1 MYIIL
6 MLLFK
11 NGHFVISHVELVS
24 ILLQTA
30 QNVIIMIIIFLLLMI
45 NPLAKKIVQI
55 FILKILLCNILGLK
69 QLLL

>member
-1 MYIIL
+1 

-11 NGHFVISHVELVS
+11 NGHFAISHVEPVS

-55 FILKILLCNILGLK
+55 FILKILLKDNVPYVIK
-69 QLLL
+69 VVKNA